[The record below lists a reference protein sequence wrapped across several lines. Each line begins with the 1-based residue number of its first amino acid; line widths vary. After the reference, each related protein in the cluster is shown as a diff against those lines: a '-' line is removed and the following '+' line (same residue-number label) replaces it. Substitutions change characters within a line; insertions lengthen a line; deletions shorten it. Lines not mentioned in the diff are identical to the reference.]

1 MHEDLRESNERGVL
15 VSNDAYVLAPGSG
28 RVLDMGPFAMTVKA
42 ASPQTGAALT
52 LLEADEPPGFGPPM
66 HVHDD
71 AGEGFYVLSG
81 EYIVYIGGREHRCP
95 TGTFVWVPAGIEH
108 GFRVGASQSR
118 KLNIY
123 VPSAME
129 GYFEAL
135 ASASEASP
143 MSDAELVALAARHAM
158 RVTGPVPEGY
168 V

>member
-1 MHEDLRESNERGVL
+1 MRTQ
-15 VSNDAYVLAPGSG
+15 AYVLAPGDG
-28 RVLDMGPFAMTVKA
+28 RVLDMGPFHMTVKA
-42 ASPQTGAALT
+42 WSSETDTALT
-52 LLEADEPPGFGPPM
+52 LLEADEPPGFGPPL

-81 EYIVYIGGREHRCP
+81 EYVVYLGSEEHRCP
-95 TGTFVWVPAGIEH
+95 AGTFVWVPAGVEH

-123 VPSAME
+123 VPAAME
-129 GYFEAL
+129 GYFDAL
-135 ASASEASP
+135 AASHTARTS
-143 MSDAELVALAARHAM
+143 MSDDELTALAARHAM

>member
-1 MHEDLRESNERGVL
+1 MS
-15 VSNDAYVLAPGSG
+15 SDAYVLAPGAG
-28 RVLDMGPFAMTVKA
+28 EPLEMGPFRMTVKA
-42 ASPQTGAALT
+42 ASSRTAAGLT
-52 LLEADEPPGFGPPM
+52 LLEADEPAGFGPPM

-71 AGEGFYVLSG
+71 AGEAFYVLSG
-81 EYIVYIGGREHRCP
+81 EYLVYIDGEETRCP
-95 TGTFVWVPAGIEH
+95 AGSFVWVPAGIEH

-135 ASASEASP
+135 AASAAAGNP
-143 MSDAELVALAARHAM
+143 MTEDELAALAARHAM

>member
-1 MHEDLRESNERGVL
+1 MSG
-15 VSNDAYVLAPGSG
+15 SAYVLAPGAG
-28 RVLDMGPFAMTVKA
+28 RVLDMGPFRMSVKA
-42 ASPQTGAALT
+42 AGSLTQSALT

-81 EYIVYIGGREHRCP
+81 EYIVYIETAEHRCP
-95 TGTFVWVPAGIEH
+95 AGTFVWVPAGVEH

-129 GYFEAL
+129 GYFDAL
-135 ASASEASP
+135 ATSASSGTP
-143 MSDAELVALAARHAM
+143 MSDGDLTALAARYAM
-158 RVTGPVPEGY
+158 RVSGPVPEGY

>member
-1 MHEDLRESNERGVL
+1 MSTG
-15 VSNDAYVLAPGSG
+15 AYVLGPGAG
-28 RVLDMGPFAMTVKA
+28 QVLDMGPFRMTVKA
-42 ASPQTGAALT
+42 RSSDTGTALT

-81 EYIVYIGGREHRCP
+81 EYVVYVEGQEHRCP
-95 TGTFVWVPAGIEH
+95 AGTFVWVPAGVEH
-108 GFRVGASQSR
+108 GFRVGTSDSR

-123 VPSAME
+123 VPGAME
-129 GYFEAL
+129 GYFR
-135 ASASEASP
+135 
-143 MSDAELVALAARHAM
+143 ALAASAAAGGSMNDEELAVLAGRHAM

>member
-1 MHEDLRESNERGVL
+1 MPDS
-15 VSNDAYVLAPGSG
+15 AYVLAPGDG
-28 RVLDMGPFAMTVKA
+28 RVLDMGPFRMTVKA
-42 ASPQTGAALT
+42 TKEQTEALT

-81 EYIVYIGGREHRCP
+81 EYFVYIDGEEHRCP
-95 TGTFVWVPAGIEH
+95 AGTFVWVPAGVEH
-108 GFRVGASQSR
+108 GFRVGESQSR

-123 VPSAME
+123 VPAAME
-129 GYFEAL
+129 GYFDAL
-135 ASASEASP
+135 AAAAAQGNP
-143 MSDAELVALAARHAM
+143 MSDDELTTLAARHAM

>member
-1 MHEDLRESNERGVL
+1 MSSN
-15 VSNDAYVLAPGSG
+15 AYVLAPGAG
-28 RVLDMGPFAMTVKA
+28 RVLNMGPFRMTVKA
-42 ASPQTGAALT
+42 ASSQTETALT
-52 LLEADEPPGFGPPM
+52 ILEADEPSGFGPPM

-81 EYIVYIGGREHRCP
+81 EYIVFIGAEEHRCLA
-95 TGTFVWVPAGIEH
+95 GTFVWMPAGVEH

-129 GYFEAL
+129 GYFDAL
-135 ASASEASP
+135 ATSASKGNP
-143 MSDAELVALAARHAM
+143 MNDDELTALAARHAM

>member
-1 MHEDLRESNERGVL
+1 MST
-15 VSNDAYVLAPGSG
+15 AYVLEPGSG
-28 RVLDMGPFAMTVKA
+28 RPIDMGPFRMTVKA
-42 ASPQTGAALT
+42 ASSQTGSALT

-81 EYIVYIGGREHRCP
+81 EYLVYLEGEEHRCP
-95 TGTFVWVPAGIEH
+95 AGTFIWVPAGVEH
-108 GFRVGASQSR
+108 GFRVGESQSR

-129 GYFEAL
+129 GYFDTLA
-135 ASASEASP
+135 ASAQGGTP
-143 MSDAELVALAARHAM
+143 MGEDELMVLAARHAM

>member
-1 MHEDLRESNERGVL
+1 MAEQ
-15 VSNDAYVLAPGSG
+15 AYVLAPGAG
-28 RVLDMGPFAMTVKA
+28 EPLDMGPFRMTVKA
-42 ASPQTGAALT
+42 ASSKTGAGLT
-52 LLEADEPPGFGPPM
+52 LLEADEPPGFGPPV

-81 EYIVYIGGREHRCP
+81 EYFVYIAGEEHRCQA
-95 TGTFVWVPAGIEH
+95 GSFVWVPRGIEH
-108 GFRVGASQSR
+108 GFRVGSTQSR

-135 ASASEASP
+135 AHAAATGDP
-143 MSDAELVALAARHAM
+143 MSDGDLTALAARHAM
-158 RVTGPVPEGY
+158 RVTGPVPDGY

>member
-1 MHEDLRESNERGVL
+1 MS
-15 VSNDAYVLAPGSG
+15 SDAYVVAPGAG
-28 RVLDMGPFAMTVKA
+28 RVLDMGPFRMTVKA
-42 ASPQTGAALT
+42 ASSQTGSALT
-52 LLEADEPPGFGPPM
+52 LLEADEPSGFGPPM

-81 EYIVYIGGREHRCP
+81 EYIVYIESEEHRCP
-95 TGTFVWVPAGIEH
+95 AGTFVWVPAGVEH

-129 GYFEAL
+129 GYFDAL
-135 ASASEASP
+135 ADSAARGTS
-143 MSDAELVALAARHAM
+143 MSDDELTTLAARHAM

-168 V
+168 L